1 MLAVKRSA
9 GVTPEVNMR
18 NPLHVG
24 DEVLKQ
30 RIYPKARI
38 DVTRGPKQG
47 YQWPYRQD
55 RCCPKIYFK

>member
-1 MLAVKRSA
+1 MLAVKKSA

-24 DEVLKQ
+24 DEDLRQ

-47 YQWPYRQD
+47 YQ
-55 RCCPKIYFK
+55 